1 MTEQEYKKL
10 TAEIT
15 TLNQKIEVLN
25 SKSEMVNSQRK
36 KILSELGLPT
46 DIKETELKEL
56 VEKEKAVGLKAVTDG
71 ELRRRYWHLDFL
83 ASLVGVEE
91 IKAYNE
97 MLEAKKDREE
107 QVRLLEEAI
116 NEYES

>member
-56 VEKEKAVGLKAVTDG
+56 VEKEKVKA
-71 ELRRRYWHLDFL
+71 E
-83 ASLVGVEE
+83 
-91 IKAYNE
+91 KAYDD
-97 MLEAKKDREE
+97 MLAAKKDREE
-107 QVRLLEEAI
+107 QVRLLEGAI

>member
-10 TAEIT
+10 TVEIT

-56 VEKEKAVGLKAVTDG
+56 VEKEKVKA
-71 ELRRRYWHLDFL
+71 E
-83 ASLVGVEE
+83 
-91 IKAYNE
+91 KAYND
-97 MLEAKKDREE
+97 MLAAKKDREE

>member
-1 MTEQEYKKL
+1 MTEQEYKNL

-56 VEKEKAVGLKAVTDG
+56 VEKEKVKA
-71 ELRRRYWHLDFL
+71 E
-83 ASLVGVEE
+83 
-91 IKAYNE
+91 KAYND

>member
-10 TAEIT
+10 TAVIT

-56 VEKEKAVGLKAVTDG
+56 VEKEKVKA
-71 ELRRRYWHLDFL
+71 E
-83 ASLVGVEE
+83 
-91 IKAYNE
+91 KAYND
-97 MLEAKKDREE
+97 MLAAKKDREE
-107 QVRLLEEAI
+107 QVRLLEGAI

>member
-56 VEKEKAVGLKAVTDG
+56 VEKEKEKA
-71 ELRRRYWHLDFL
+71 E
-83 ASLVGVEE
+83 
-91 IKAYNE
+91 KAYND
-97 MLEAKKDREE
+97 MLAAKKDREE

>member
-1 MTEQEYKKL
+1 MTEKEKKKL

-36 KILSELGLPT
+36 KILSELGLPK

-56 VEKEKAVGLKAVTDG
+56 VEKEKVKA
-71 ELRRRYWHLDFL
+71 E
-83 ASLVGVEE
+83 
-91 IKAYNE
+91 KAYNE

-107 QVRLLEEAI
+107 QVRLLEGAI

>member
-56 VEKEKAVGLKAVTDG
+56 VEKERVKA
-71 ELRRRYWHLDFL
+71 E
-83 ASLVGVEE
+83 
-91 IKAYNE
+91 KAYNE

-107 QVRLLEEAI
+107 QVRILEEAI

>member
-46 DIKETELKEL
+46 DIKETELKAL
-56 VEKEKAVGLKAVTDG
+56 VEKEKVKA
-71 ELRRRYWHLDFL
+71 E
-83 ASLVGVEE
+83 
-91 IKAYNE
+91 KAYND
-97 MLEAKKDREE
+97 MLAAKKDREE
-107 QVRLLEEAI
+107 QVRLLEGAI

>member
-56 VEKEKAVGLKAVTDG
+56 VEKEKVKA
-71 ELRRRYWHLDFL
+71 E
-83 ASLVGVEE
+83 
-91 IKAYNE
+91 KAYNE
-97 MLEAKKDREE
+97 MLAAKKDREE

>member
-1 MTEQEYKKL
+1 MTGVQTCAL
-10 TAEIT
+10 PIS

-56 VEKEKAVGLKAVTDG
+56 VEKEKVKA
-71 ELRRRYWHLDFL
+71 E
-83 ASLVGVEE
+83 
-91 IKAYNE
+91 KAYND

>member
-56 VEKEKAVGLKAVTDG
+56 VEKEKVKA
-71 ELRRRYWHLDFL
+71 E
-83 ASLVGVEE
+83 
-91 IKAYNE
+91 KAYND
-97 MLEAKKDREE
+97 MLAAKKDREE
-107 QVRLLEEAI
+107 QVRFLEEAI

>member
-46 DIKETELKEL
+46 DIKETELKEW
-56 VEKEKAVGLKAVTDG
+56 VEKEKVKA
-71 ELRRRYWHLDFL
+71 E
-83 ASLVGVEE
+83 
-91 IKAYNE
+91 KAYND
-97 MLEAKKDREE
+97 MLAAKKDREE

>member
-15 TLNQKIEVLN
+15 SLNQKIEVLN

-36 KILSELGLPT
+36 KILVELGLPA
-46 DIKETELKEL
+46 DISEKDLNSL
-56 VEKEKAVGLKAVTDG
+56 IEKEKAKA
-71 ELRRRYWHLDFL
+71 E
-83 ASLVGVEE
+83 
-91 IKAYNE
+91 KAYNE

>member
-46 DIKETELKEL
+46 DIKETELKTL
-56 VEKEKAVGLKAVTDG
+56 VEKEKVKA
-71 ELRRRYWHLDFL
+71 E
-83 ASLVGVEE
+83 
-91 IKAYNE
+91 KAYNE

>member
-56 VEKEKAVGLKAVTDG
+56 VEKEKVKAD
-71 ELRRRYWHLDFL
+71 
-83 ASLVGVEE
+83 
-91 IKAYNE
+91 KAYND

>member
-46 DIKETELKEL
+46 AIEEKELKEL
-56 VEKEKAVGLKAVTDG
+56 VEKEKVKA
-71 ELRRRYWHLDFL
+71 E
-83 ASLVGVEE
+83 
-91 IKAYNE
+91 KAYNE

>member
-46 DIKETELKEL
+46 DINETELKEL
-56 VEKEKAVGLKAVTDG
+56 VEKEKVKA
-71 ELRRRYWHLDFL
+71 EK
-83 ASLVGVEE
+83 S
-91 IKAYNE
+91 YNE

>member
-56 VEKEKAVGLKAVTDG
+56 VEKEKVKA
-71 ELRRRYWHLDFL
+71 E
-83 ASLVGVEE
+83 
-91 IKAYNE
+91 KAYND
-97 MLEAKKDREE
+97 MLAAKKDREE
-107 QVRLLEEAI
+107 QVKLLEEAI

>member
-46 DIKETELKEL
+46 NIKETELKEL
-56 VEKEKAVGLKAVTDG
+56 VEKEKVKA
-71 ELRRRYWHLDFL
+71 E
-83 ASLVGVEE
+83 
-91 IKAYNE
+91 KAYND

>member
-1 MTEQEYKKL
+1 MNEQEYKKL
-10 TAEIT
+10 TVEIT

-56 VEKEKAVGLKAVTDG
+56 VEKEKVKA
-71 ELRRRYWHLDFL
+71 E
-83 ASLVGVEE
+83 
-91 IKAYNE
+91 KAYND
-97 MLEAKKDREE
+97 MLAAKTDREE
-107 QVRLLEEAI
+107 QVRLLEGAI

>member
-1 MTEQEYKKL
+1 MTEQDYKKL
-10 TAEIT
+10 TAEVT
-15 TLNQKIEVLN
+15 ALNQKIEVLN

-56 VEKEKAVGLKAVTDG
+56 VEKEKAKA
-71 ELRRRYWHLDFL
+71 E
-83 ASLVGVEE
+83 
-91 IKAYNE
+91 KAYNE

-107 QVRLLEEAI
+107 QVRLLEGAI

>member
-56 VEKEKAVGLKAVTDG
+56 VEKEKVKA
-71 ELRRRYWHLDFL
+71 E
-83 ASLVGVEE
+83 
-91 IKAYNE
+91 KAYND
-97 MLEAKKDREE
+97 MLAAKKDREE

>member
-1 MTEQEYKKL
+1 MTEQEYRKL
-10 TAEIT
+10 AAEIT

-56 VEKEKAVGLKAVTDG
+56 VEKEKVKA
-71 ELRRRYWHLDFL
+71 E
-83 ASLVGVEE
+83 
-91 IKAYNE
+91 KAYND
-97 MLEAKKDREE
+97 MLAAKKDREE

>member
-1 MTEQEYKKL
+1 MNEQEYKKL

-56 VEKEKAVGLKAVTDG
+56 VEKEKVKA
-71 ELRRRYWHLDFL
+71 E
-83 ASLVGVEE
+83 
-91 IKAYNE
+91 KAYND
-97 MLEAKKDREE
+97 MLAAKKDREE
-107 QVRLLEEAI
+107 QVRLLEGAI

>member
-10 TAEIT
+10 TVEIT
-15 TLNQKIEVLN
+15 ALNQKIEVLN

-36 KILSELGLPT
+36 KILSELALPT

-56 VEKEKAVGLKAVTDG
+56 VEKEKVKA
-71 ELRRRYWHLDFL
+71 E
-83 ASLVGVEE
+83 
-91 IKAYNE
+91 KAYNE